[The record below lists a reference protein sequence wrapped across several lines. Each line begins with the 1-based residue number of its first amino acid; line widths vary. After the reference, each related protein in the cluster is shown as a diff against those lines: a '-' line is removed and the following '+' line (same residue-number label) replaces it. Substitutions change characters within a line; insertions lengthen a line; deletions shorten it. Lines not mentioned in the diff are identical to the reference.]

1 MMDCSFN
8 DSISYLWHG
17 RQKNME
23 DNLQDL
29 VAQKSLN
36 LTDQNHNCNQIEW
49 NRWNALCIKVWNTE
63 KSKP

>member
-23 DNLQDL
+23 DKLQDL
-29 VAQKSLN
+29 VAQNGLN
-36 LTDQNHNCNQIEW
+36 LTDQNHNCNQIKW
-49 NRWNALCIKVWNTE
+49 NR
-63 KSKP
+63 